1 MLKAPRSQHI
11 LQMYQWFD
19 EPEVYILILEY
30 PHPCMNL
37 LEFILHNGGHLEE
50 ALARGLMFQ
59 AVLAVKHCVDRGV
72 YHNDIKLDN
81 ILVNTK
87 TLQLKL
93 IDFGC
98 GFLLNSG
105 YEGSKYRGELV
116 FFMLPYHRNLV

>member
-19 EPEVYILILEY
+19 EPERYILILEH
-30 PHPCMNL
+30 PHPCMTL
-37 LEFILHNGGHLEE
+37 QEFIWHNGGRLDEV
-50 ALARGLMFQ
+50 LACGLMYQ
-59 AVLAVKHCVDRGV
+59 AVLAVKHCLDRGV

-81 ILVNTK
+81 ILVNTE

-98 GFLLNSG
+98 GFLLYSG
-105 YEGSKYRGELV
+105 YEGRQYRGELA
-116 FFMLPYHRNLV
+116 FFVTIP